1 MWAKSASIGAV
12 YNPLEKRMRLALV
25 PALAVAAL
33 ALTACSGAAPTAEVG
48 ECLDLN
54 VDAAEVSELNGF
66 DCATEHDVEVYYVG
80 DSTLADFDL
89 EAVITE
95 AQEICIREFEPFV
108 GIPLEESTL
117 DVYYLYPQSEGW
129 SAGDREIICAV
140 YTPNWD
146 TGEVTRTT
154 GSLKGAEV

>member
-1 MWAKSASIGAV
+1 
-12 YNPLEKRMRLALV
+12 MRLALV

-33 ALTACSGAAPTAEVG
+33 VLTACSGAAPTAQVG

-54 VDAAEVSELNGF
+54 VDAAEVSELKGF
-66 DCATEHDVEVYYVG
+66 DCETEHDVEVYFVG
-80 DSTLADFDL
+80 DSTQSDFDL

-95 AQEICIREFEPFV
+95 AQEICIREFESFV
-108 GIPLEESTL
+108 GIALEESTL

-129 SAGDREIICAV
+129 AAGDREIICAV

-154 GSLKGAEV
+154 GSLKGAAV